1 MPEPISSSAAT
12 SAITGL
18 ALLSLFPGVDPGV
31 LLGAFA
37 GALIFIVTTAELGNL
52 RKAVLFIAAF
62 VAGALAAPLVAA
74 MLASV
79 LPQSVEVPKAVGAL
93 LASALA
99 VHLLQWVLRK
109 APDDLLKLR
118 KGG

>member
-1 MPEPISSSAAT
+1 MPELVSSSAAAFT
-12 SAITGL
+12 VTGL
-18 ALLSLFPGVDPGV
+18 AMLSLFPGVDPGV

-37 GALIFIVTTAELGNL
+37 GAMVFIVTTTELGNL
-52 RKAVLFIAAF
+52 RKAGLFVAAF

-93 LASALA
+93 LASALT
-99 VHLLQWVLRK
+99 VHLLQWILRK
-109 APDDLLKLR
+109 APEDLLKLR